1 MGDIS
6 KSSSSSLGEWSAL
19 VGSDE
24 QLGMARR
31 KGGRTRD
38 GRGALCIAATFVLG
52 PRVRLRP
59 REGDVLSSRCGRR
72 SAARAW
78 RVGVDSLYAYNSP
91 PTTVFVT
98 AVVFVAV
105 ERVRGCVWWCT
116 RSARKEGG
124 GVSVCSI
131 GTPDRHEAL
140 CATLK
145 ARADDAT

>member
-24 QLGMARR
+24 LLGMARR

-38 GRGALCIAATFVLG
+38 GSGALCIAATFVLG

-59 REGDVLSSRCGRR
+59 REGDELSSGWGRYT
-72 SAARAW
+72 ARAW
-78 RVGVDSLYAYNSP
+78 RVGVASLYAYSSP

-105 ERVRGCVWWCT
+105 ECVRGCVRWCT

-131 GTPDRHEAL
+131 GTSGRYKAL
-140 CATLK
+140 CAALK
-145 ARADDAT
+145 ARADDVA